1 MIFWDSSA
9 IVPLLLTES
18 GSDEVGAALEKD
30 EGMIV
35 WWGTPVEVLS
45 ALARAERAHTI
56 RSADVELA
64 RRALEDLGER
74 WNEVLPSEEVRE
86 RAGAGLLRHPLRAAG
101 ALQLGAALTWARGRP
116 RTHGFLSFD
125 ARLAEAA
132 RQEGFGVLTVPDPSA
147 SAPGPGS
154 D

>member
-9 IVPLLLTES
+9 IVPLLLTEG
-18 GSDEVGAALEKD
+18 GSEELHGALRQD
-30 EGMIV
+30 VDMIV

-45 ALARAERAHTI
+45 ALARAERAHAVP
-56 RSADVELA
+56 SGDAQLA

-74 WNEVLPSEEVRE
+74 WDEVLPSDEVRE
-86 RAGAGLLRHPLRAAG
+86 RAGAGLLRHPLRAAD

-116 RTHGFLSFD
+116 RAHGFLSLD

-132 RQEGFGVLTVPDPSA
+132 RQEGFDVLAVPEE
-147 SAPGPGS
+147 
-154 D
+154 